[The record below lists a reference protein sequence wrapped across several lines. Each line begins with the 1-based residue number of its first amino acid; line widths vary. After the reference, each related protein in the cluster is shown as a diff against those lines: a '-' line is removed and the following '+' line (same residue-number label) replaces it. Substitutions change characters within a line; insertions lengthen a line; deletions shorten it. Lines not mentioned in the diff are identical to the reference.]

1 LTKLSTES
9 FYGEQRVIDG
19 FLNPFAAA
27 QRGVMFE
34 EIGADLGRRIDSY
47 AQTNGG
53 TGVLLVAVSSDGEI
67 AGFLDVGLRRLS
79 STNRSFIPCSTDD
92 LKATLD
98 VPEGVLPLASLWKA
112 FTSP

>member
-1 LTKLSTES
+1 
-9 FYGEQRVIDG
+9 
-19 FLNPFAAA
+19 
-27 QRGVMFE
+27 MFE

-98 VPEGVLPLASLWKA
+98 VPRGGSAPCISLESIHLTV
-112 FTSP
+112 TSRRYFIRSLTRRLQNR